1 MNKRRVA
8 IMGVIAVVLLAIVSS
23 LFLLLRQP
31 EESLAPESAPGN
43 SEATNLGFTYLP
55 VTPQVSAYYGLGVDS
70 GALVTEVITDSPA
83 ARAGVAVGDVVLSFN
98 GARVEETAPLL
109 GMMMACPAEHEIVFE
124 VWHGGSLRV
133 VELTHVER

>member
-8 IMGVIAVVLLAIVSS
+8 IMGVIAVVLLTIVSS
-23 LFLLLRQP
+23 FFLLLRQP
-31 EESLAPESAPGN
+31 EESLAPESTPGN

-70 GALVTEVITDSPA
+70 GALVTEVIPDSPA
-83 ARAGVAVGDVVLSFN
+83 ARAGVEVGDVVLSFN
-98 GARVEETAPLL
+98 GVRVEEAAPLL
-109 GMMMACPAEHEIVFE
+109 GMMMACSTEHEIVVE
-124 VWHGGSLRV
+124 VWRGGSLRV

>member
-1 MNKRRVA
+1 MNKSRVA
-8 IMGVIAVVLLAIVSS
+8 IMSVIAVVLLVIVSVF
-23 LFLLLRQP
+23 FLLPRQP
-31 EESLAPESAPGN
+31 EETPEPEPAQGTSA
-43 SEATNLGFTYLP
+43 AINLGFTYLP
-55 VTPQVSAYYGLGVDS
+55 VTPRVSAYYNLNVDS
-70 GALVTEVITDSPA
+70 GALVTEVVPKGPA
-83 ARAGVAVGDVVLSFN
+83 DTAGVEVGDVILSFN